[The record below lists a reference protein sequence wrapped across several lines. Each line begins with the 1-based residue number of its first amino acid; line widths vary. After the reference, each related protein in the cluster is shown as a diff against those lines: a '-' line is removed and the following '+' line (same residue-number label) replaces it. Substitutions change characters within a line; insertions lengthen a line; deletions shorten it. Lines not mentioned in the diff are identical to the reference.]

1 LSVKRERYRDFCR
14 SKCNLPVFLYD
25 WWLDA
30 VCGTDNWDIAAVIP
44 DTEILAFMPLYT
56 KKVLWFNILILP
68 QLTQF
73 LGPWINYPADL
84 KETNRAEYDKKMM
97 NELIAQ
103 IPRNHFFDQNFHF
116 SISNWLPFYWKGY
129 KQTTRYTYIVEDIT
143 HTERIFNNFTPSKR
157 KNINKAS
164 EIVEVKFDLSADEFY
179 DHHSSTL
186 KKQGVE
192 ISYSR
197 ELFKRI
203 YDSSYS
209 NNSGKTI
216 FAVDK
221 EGRIHS
227 ALFVVWSKY
236 SAYDLI
242 SSIDP
247 DHKNS
252 ESASL
257 LVWEMIKFLSGKAY
271 RFDFEG
277 SMIES
282 VERSFRQF
290 GTVQKAYFNISK
302 CNSLSYRIFRNIRER
317 FRRN

>member
-1 LSVKRERYRDFCR
+1 MSKNKTTYREFC
-14 SKCNLPVFLYD
+14 KTKENLPVFLYD

-30 VCGTDNWDIAAVIP
+30 VCGDNWDTALVKP
-44 DTEILAFMPLYT
+44 DSEVLAFMPYHF
-56 KKVLWFNILILP
+56 KKVLNFKISILP

-73 LGPWINYPADL
+73 LGPWINYPGDL
-84 KETNRAEYDKKMM
+84 KESNRAEYEKRMM

-103 IPRNHFFDQNFHF
+103 LPDHHYFEQNFHF
-116 SISNWLPFYWKGY
+116 SVENWLPFYWKGY
-129 KQTTRYTYIVEDIT
+129 EQTTRYTYIIEDIA
-143 HTERIFNNFTPSKR
+143 HSERVFNNFTPSKR
-157 KNINKAS
+157 KNINKAA
-164 EIVEVKFDLSADEFY
+164 ELVEVKFDLSSDDFY
-179 DHHSSTL
+179 EHHKMTL
-186 KKQGVE
+186 AKQGQN
-192 ISYSR
+192 ISYQK
-197 ELFKRI
+197 ELFKKI
-203 YDSSYS
+203 YDAAYQKKA
-209 NNSGKTI
+209 GRTVY
-216 FAVDK
+216 AADK
-221 EGRIHS
+221 NGIIHS

-257 LVWEMIKFLSGKAY
+257 LVWEMIKYLSGKAH

-290 GTVQKAYFNISK
+290 GTVQKAYFNIRK
-302 CNSLSYRIFRNIRER
+302 CNSVSYTIFRNIREKLR
-317 FRRN
+317 Y